1 MVEFFLVGDVSIA
14 FSVLDLGDFLRLG
27 HRRNMRINVSASV
40 FGVRVD
46 VKLVLFDIEFCV
58 VDVDLIAR
66 RIAAKWRDFNT

>member
-1 MVEFFLVGDVSIA
+1 
-14 FSVLDLGDFLRLG
+14 
-27 HRRNMRINVSASV
+27 MRINVSASV